1 MFYVSLILI
10 ISCQAYGMKRGSSPI
25 PSNRPIKVANT
36 QDTPLQPG
44 PMDVERTIIE
54 RAQLNPREFE
64 FYRKIKNGI
73 YTADSLTFEQLLS
86 QPQARSL
93 SKKDKTDLYLQAKSL
108 EEPLL
113 TNPGL
118 WADDLKRITTIKNC
132 LFAYQSIP
140 QFSFPQAFFT
150 ADPYNRPADT
160 RPDLSL
166 IIAGLI
172 KNEKEKIYVCCFHF
186 TLGSLA
192 EALVEQKD
200 KGVSVEIITN
210 QSQGSNPQ
218 DKFIIT
224 NLQESGIP
232 VLSPQND
239 KFEQMHH
246 KFFIFQKN
254 LLDKRLLVIGSYN
267 PTKHGNTNSWDDIM
281 ILDDPAIIDQYLA
294 RFEEV
299 KSRSK

>member
-1 MFYVSLILI
+1 MLYMGLILLFAY
-10 ISCQAYGMKRGSSPI
+10 QTYGMKRGGSPI
-25 PSNRPIKVANT
+25 PNIRPTKVANT
-36 QDTPLQPG
+36 QDVPNPFASELYKK
-44 PMDVERTIIE
+44 IE
-54 RAQLNPREFE
+54 DS
-64 FYRKIKNGI
+64 I
-73 YTADSLTFEQLLS
+73 YAADPVAIEQLLS
-86 QPQARSL
+86 QPQAHL
-93 SKKDKTDLYLQAKSL
+93 LNPKEKYELNALIKDVKEA
-108 EEPLL
+108 LL
-113 TNPGL
+113 MNPVTG
-118 WADDLKRITTIKNC
+118 AADLKRIAAIENY
-132 LFAYQSIP
+132 LFAYEGIP
-140 QFSFPQAFFT
+140 QFKFPQVFFS

-186 TLGSLA
+186 TLGSLG

-210 QSQGSNPQ
+210 QSQGSKPQ

-224 NLQESGIP
+224 KLQESGIP

-281 ILDDPAIIDQYLA
+281 ILDDPVIIDQYLA